1 MSNLRIALYQPDI
14 PGNTGTILRLAA
26 CLGLQVDIIEP
37 AGFVLSDKN
46 LKRAGMDYL
55 ASVAMNRH
63 VNWDRF
69 DAWRLSEGRRLVL
82 ASTKAALIK
91 EALEMRQMQDRV
103 VEGAVM
109 RALFPL
115 DNFPHWPR
123 DVLATFGPQINSPLI
138 ANGGYDA
145 ASGEAALQSGEAALV
160 SFGTPFVANPDL
172 PERFAR
178 GAELAQADRATLYG
192 GEDAGFIDY
201 PSL

>member
-1 MSNLRIALYQPDI
+1 
-14 PGNTGTILRLAA
+14 
-26 CLGLQVDIIEP
+26 
-37 AGFVLSDKN
+37 
-46 LKRAGMDYL
+46 
-55 ASVAMNRH
+55 
-63 VNWDRF
+63 
-69 DAWRLSEGRRLVL
+69 
-82 ASTKAALIK
+82 
-91 EALEMRQMQDRV
+91 
-103 VEGAVM
+103 M

-145 ASGEAALQSGEAALV
+145 EGGEAALKAGEAALV